1 MSVIKGIFT
10 LCITCLISLNL
21 FAAKP
26 ITRIATYNIRNYKK
40 SSLAN
45 SPTTHKT
52 ELLNI
57 IKTTKAD
64 LIAIQEI
71 VDDYDFKS
79 FVRRYLPSFKVA
91 LSKCGGLGNQK
102 LGFLYNTKVY
112 QLQEFYEDH
121 SIKDRASECKSGLR
135 PAAIGIFKKK
145 YSRLKIA
152 AISVHLKA
160 GGGQNNAD
168 IRYKQLKKLSKIIA
182 GLRDDNYK
190 HLAVM
195 GDFNTTDYLL
205 GNHNYD
211 RFVDFTLK
219 NNLID
224 FSEELECTAYWWGGI
239 DDGLNY
245 GSVLDH
251 VMISESL
258 YDSFDSSHSKV
269 MAHCNKVRCK
279 AKDDIT
285 LGRSY
290 TQVSDHCPV
299 VATLK

>member
-1 MSVIKGIFT
+1 MFAINGIFT
-10 LCITCLISLNL
+10 FFITILLSFNL
-21 FAAKP
+21 LAAKP
-26 ITRIATYNIRNYKK
+26 ITRTATYNIRNYKK
-40 SSLAN
+40 SLLINGTA
-45 SPTTHKT
+45 THKI

-64 LIAIQEI
+64 LIAVQEI
-71 VDDYDFKS
+71 VDDNDFKD
-79 FVRRYLPSFKVA
+79 FIRKYLPTFKVT

-102 LGFLYNTKVY
+102 LGFIYNTKIY
-112 QLQEFYEDH
+112 QLKEFYEDH
-121 SIKDRASECKSGLR
+121 SIKDRSSGCRSGLR
-135 PAAIGIFKKK
+135 PAAVAIFKKK
-145 YSRLKIA
+145 DSRLNIA
-152 AISVHLKA
+152 AIAVHLKA

-168 IRYKQLKKLSKIIA
+168 IRYKQLKKLSNIIA
-182 GLRDDNYK
+182 GLRYDNYK
-190 HLAVM
+190 HLVIM

-205 GNHNYD
+205 GNHNHD

-251 VMISESL
+251 VLISESL
-258 YDSFDSSHSKV
+258 YDNFDSSHSKV
-269 MAHCNKVRCK
+269 MAHCNKVHCK
-279 AKDDIT
+279 AKDDLT